1 MVRSRPVAGP
11 QVLERCGVKQI
22 LWPWGFWI
30 FVCFYVVTA
39 PNDAASLVHSA
50 FGWLDQMANGM
61 SSFVSNA
68 AT

>member
-1 MVRSRPVAGP
+1 M
-11 QVLERCGVKQI
+11 KQI